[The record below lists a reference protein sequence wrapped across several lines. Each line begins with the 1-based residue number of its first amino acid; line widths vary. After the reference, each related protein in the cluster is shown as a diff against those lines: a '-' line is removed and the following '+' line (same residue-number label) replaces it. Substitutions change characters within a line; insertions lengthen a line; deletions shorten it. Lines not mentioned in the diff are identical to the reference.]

1 MIIGVGVDIVS
12 VERVRKIHGRYGQAF
27 EEKILSANERQE
39 LIKVKDRAAFIAK
52 RFAAKEA
59 VSKALGTGI
68 SKGLRFVDI
77 EVVHNDLGRP
87 GIAFCGAALNLS
99 REAGVAGAHLSIAD
113 EKDYAIAH
121 AVLLGGS
128 AQS

>member
-12 VERVRKIHGRYGQAF
+12 VERVRKIHVRYGKAF

-39 LIKVKDRAAFIAK
+39 LTKVKDRAAFIAK

-87 GIAFCGAALNLS
+87 GIAFSGKALNLS
-99 REAGVAGAHLSIAD
+99 RRAGVAGAHLSIAD

-121 AVLLGGS
+121 AVLLGDP